1 MENDN
6 KQNKK
11 PLLYYIALVSLII
24 LLLNAFVFPL
34 FSGHRVTEVGYSTFL
49 SMVDEGKVKEVVL
62 NDNYILF
69 TAETENGRT
78 LTFQTGVFPD
88 DGLRERLENAEIGR
102 AHV

>member
-11 PLLYYIALVSLII
+11 PLLYYISLVFLII

-49 SMVDEGKVKEVVL
+49 NMVDEGKVKEVVL

-69 TAETENGRT
+69 SAET
-78 LTFQTGVFPD
+78 
-88 DGLRERLENAEIGR
+88 
-102 AHV
+102 

>member
-34 FSGHRVTEVGYSTFL
+34 FSGHRVTEV
-49 SMVDEGKVKEVVL
+49 
-62 NDNYILF
+62 
-69 TAETENGRT
+69 
-78 LTFQTGVFPD
+78 
-88 DGLRERLENAEIGR
+88 
-102 AHV
+102 